1 MEIEK
6 KEVKNKQRVEVYM
19 PTYILMYD
27 LMFQK

>member
-19 PTYILMYD
+19 PIYILIYD